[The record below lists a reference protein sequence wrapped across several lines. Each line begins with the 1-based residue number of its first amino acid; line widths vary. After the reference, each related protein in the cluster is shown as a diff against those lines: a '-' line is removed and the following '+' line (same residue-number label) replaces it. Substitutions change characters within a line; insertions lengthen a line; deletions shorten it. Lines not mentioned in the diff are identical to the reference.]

1 MFIAVSRYN
10 WLEDRPAVKII
21 RIFAIILI
29 IFIVPLLAYSQSSLG
44 GLIYLV
50 HNHSGATMYR
60 GQLVVGD
67 STSTIAAG
75 PVAGVAFYTE
85 VDTCPKG
92 SLYCFGTVY
101 SESIV
106 SAGYGFITTSGR
118 GYVAVQYDRAV
129 TVIPAGDRIL
139 TVSADSAR
147 KANCEKSTSVVTH
160 FLEIGQPVTKLY
172 GKNAHGDSICIA
184 DIHKL

>member
-1 MFIAVSRYN
+1 MKRTFYFV
-10 WLEDRPAVKII
+10 L
-21 RIFAIILI
+21 AIL
-29 IFIVPLLAYSQSSLG
+29 FLTSVAYSQSSLG

-50 HNHSGATMYR
+50 RNNSGTTMYQ

-67 STSTIAAG
+67 SASAIAAG
-75 PVAGVAFYTE
+75 PVAGVAFFTD

-92 SLYCFGTVY
+92 SLSCFGTVY

-106 SAGYGFITTSGR
+106 SAGFGQITTSGR
-118 GYVAVQYDRAV
+118 GYVAVQYNRGV
-129 TVIPAGDRIL
+129 TVKPGDRVL

-147 KANCEKSTSVVTH
+147 KANCEKTTSVVTH
-160 FLEIGQPVTKLY
+160 FLEIGQPVSKLY
-172 GKNAHGDSICIA
+172 GKNAHGDSICVA

>member
-1 MFIAVSRYN
+1 M
-10 WLEDRPAVKII
+10 EDTLMK
-21 RIFAIILI
+21 RILYFVLAIL
-29 IFIVPLLAYSQSSLG
+29 FLASVAYSQSSLG

-50 HNHSGATMYR
+50 RNNSGTTMYR

-67 STSTIAAG
+67 SASAIAAG
-75 PVAGVAFYTE
+75 PTAGVVFFTD

-92 SLYCFGTVY
+92 SLSCFGTVY
-101 SESIV
+101 SESIG
-106 SAGYGFITTSGR
+106 STGTSQYGFVTTSGR
-118 GYVAVQYDRAV
+118 GYVAVQYDRGV
-129 TVIPAGDRIL
+129 TVKPGDRVL

-147 KANCEKSTSVVTH
+147 KANCEKTTSVVTH

-172 GKNAHGDSICIA
+172 GKNAHGDSICVA